1 MKKILLT
8 MIVMVTVLFGCQSDT
23 AEERNDGGFL
33 WKVENEDT
41 TVYLQGTIHVGNED
55 FYPLNKKIE
64 DAYEES
70 DVVLPEIDLNE
81 VDPSIS
87 QTLMMELAMY
97 EDGQTIADDLTE
109 DTYAALE
116 EILQENGISIEMV
129 QQFKPWFMEML
140 LMEFALEETEY
151 SPEYAVDQYFLDR
164 AAEDGKEIRELESFE
179 EQLMM
184 LSGFSDEL
192 QLEMLENAILNYDD
206 MAEGLD
212 EITAHWLSGATE
224 ELSGTTDVEES
235 FEGYEEYME
244 EMNTNRNIGMADTIL
259 ELLEEDSGEKYFVFV
274 GAMHMVEEPSI
285 VSLIED
291 DGYKVEHIY

>member
-33 WKVENEDT
+33 WKVENDDT

-116 EILQENGISIEMV
+116 EILQENGMSIEMV

-179 EQLMM
+179 DQLMM

-206 MAEGLD
+206 MAEELD
-212 EITAHWLSGATE
+212 EITAHWLSGATG
-224 ELSGTTDVEES
+224 ELSGTTDVEET

-259 ELLEEDSGEKYFVFV
+259 ELLEEDSGKTYFVFV

-291 DGYKVEHIY
+291 DGYEVEHIY

>member
-179 EQLMM
+179 DQLMM

-206 MAEGLD
+206 MAEELD
-212 EITAHWLSGATE
+212 EITAHWLSGATG
-224 ELSGTTDVEES
+224 ELSGTTDVEET

-259 ELLEEDSGEKYFVFV
+259 ELLEEDSGKTYFVFV

-291 DGYKVEHIY
+291 DGYEVEHIY

>member
-33 WKVENEDT
+33 WKVENDDT

-116 EILQENGISIEMV
+116 EILQENGMSIEMV

-206 MAEGLD
+206 MAEELD
-212 EITAHWLSGATE
+212 EITAHWLSGATG
-224 ELSGTTDVEES
+224 ELSGTTDVEET

-259 ELLEEDSGEKYFVFV
+259 ELLEEDSGKTYFVFV

-291 DGYKVEHIY
+291 DGYEVEHIY